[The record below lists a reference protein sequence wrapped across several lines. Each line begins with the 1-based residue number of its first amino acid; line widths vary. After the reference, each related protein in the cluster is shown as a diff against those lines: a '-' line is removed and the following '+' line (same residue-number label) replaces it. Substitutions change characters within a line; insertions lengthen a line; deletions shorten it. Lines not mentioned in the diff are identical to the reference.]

1 MLKWV
6 WHGLMW
12 PMWEVRGGVPSPS
25 SFLACFEW
33 CARVLEAKTLISYYI
48 LLEKAINMKIH
59 GVIHE

>member
-1 MLKWV
+1 MPKWT

-33 CARVLEAKTLISYYI
+33 CVGVLKAKTLINDYI
-48 LLEKAINMKIH
+48 LLKKAMNMKINK
-59 GVIHE
+59 VIH